1 MPFGKSES
9 ATFAK
14 FSSITRQ
21 MKRNASRAS
30 VLNDVERSRY
40 DSVVKRI
47 DGEKEYN
54 VSVLD
59 RQFRQLQRSLAK
71 LERQRRSVPA
81 YSKEFVSR
89 DSFRNYVGL
98 PSMNGRSF
106 DHVGLN
112 LPPINELPPESLK
125 TKEELERAAEERKEM
140 DRLKKERELR
150 LLADD
155 LPEFPARR
163 VQSLPVMDKPGFIA
177 NGMPQLPNRF
187 YRQRSEISIPNVE
200 MTGNNS
206 TIQRLPTI

>member
-1 MPFGKSES
+1 
-9 ATFAK
+9 
-14 FSSITRQ
+14 

-81 YSKEFVSR
+81 YSKEFASR
-89 DSFRNYVGL
+89 DSFRNFVGL
-98 PSMNGRSF
+98 PPLKNKSLELG
-106 DHVGLN
+106 GLN
-112 LPPINELPPESLK
+112 LPPIVELAESLQA
-125 TKEELERAAEERKEM
+125 KEEMEREAKQREEAE
-140 DRLKKERELR
+140 RLKKERELR

-163 VQSLPVMDKPGFIA
+163 VQSLPTVVDKPGFLA
-177 NGMPQLPNRF
+177 NRMPQLPNRF
-187 YRQRSEISIPNVE
+187 YNGSEKLLPTKGSPSEDNQVKE
-200 MTGNNS
+200 LE
-206 TIQRLPTI
+206 RLPTI